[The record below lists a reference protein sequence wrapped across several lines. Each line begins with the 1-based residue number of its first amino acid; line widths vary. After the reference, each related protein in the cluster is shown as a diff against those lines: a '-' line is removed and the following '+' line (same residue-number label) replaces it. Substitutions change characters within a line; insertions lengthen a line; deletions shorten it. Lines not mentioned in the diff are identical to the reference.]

1 MIAINNIEEL
11 KQHCN
16 EDPYNEFVMQLNGG
30 FRSTKRILPTIGGCS
45 TIDDI
50 YLGGERKPIKK

>member
-16 EDPYNEFVMQLNGG
+16 EDPYNEFVMRLNGG
-30 FRSTKRILPTIGGCS
+30 FRSTKRIQYFKENDAWCALI
-45 TIDDI
+45 
-50 YLGGERKPIKK
+50 RK